1 VSARADG
8 HATDP
13 LRIELDLA
21 CPAGHAF
28 TVWTT
33 RIGSWWPADH
43 TVSGRPEQI
52 VLQGH
57 VGGRIF
63 ERTSEGVEH
72 DWGRVTAW
80 EPPARL
86 AYTWHLGSTPEAAT
100 EVEIR
105 FRPHGDDTSRV
116 EIAHSG
122 WERLGSAAGDGRDR
136 NRHGWATLLP
146 QFLAA
151 TTNGSPR

>member
-1 VSARADG
+1 MSAL
-8 HATDP
+8 T
-13 LRIELDLA
+13 LELDLA
-21 CPAGHAF
+21 CPADHAF

-63 ERTSEGVEH
+63 ERTGAGVEH

-80 EPPARL
+80 EPPTRL
-86 AYTWHLGSTPEAAT
+86 AYTWHIGGAPEAAT
-100 EVEIR
+100 DVEIR
-105 FRPHGDDTSRV
+105 FRPHGDGASR
-116 EIAHSG
+116 IAITHTG
-122 WERLGSAAGDGRDR
+122 WERLGAAADVGRDR
-136 NRHGWATLLP
+136 NRHGWTTLLP
-146 QFLAA
+146 HFTAA
-151 TTNGSPR
+151 TTS